1 MQASQAT
8 DGRARQPDESAQ
20 AAAARGGR
28 VVRDHLLSLLA
39 RFDSPVSFCFLVT
52 DNGIDRNELR
62 LGQIAGPER
71 KGLAMMASNEKM
83 ALHSTRNEMT
93 LQRSNLPPVHINTV
107 YRYIL
112 PLPVYMLIARRHAFS

>member
-1 MQASQAT
+1 
-8 DGRARQPDESAQ
+8 
-20 AAAARGGR
+20 
-28 VVRDHLLSLLA
+28 
-39 RFDSPVSFCFLVT
+39 
-52 DNGIDRNELR
+52 
-62 LGQIAGPER
+62 
-71 KGLAMMASNEKM
+71 MMASKEKM